1 MKRSNFTS
9 LKQKPSERV
18 KELVIASNNKGK
30 ITEIKA
36 LTCTAILLLSLQ
48 DIGFTDEIAE
58 PYNTFEENALT
69 KANTINKFSGKNVF
83 ADDSGICIN
92 ALGGEPGVHSAY
104 YGGLPR
110 SDEKNNNK
118 LLEALKVQTDR
129 SAFYKAVICLIWE
142 EQTYFFEGICEGRI
156 AEEPTGSKG
165 FGYDPLFVPH
175 GYDKTF
181 GELPLEIKNE
191 ISHRGK
197 AVRKMVS
204 FLKEHIS
211 T

>member
-1 MKRSNFTS
+1 M
-9 LKQKPSERV
+9 

-36 LTCTAILLLSLQ
+36 MIGADIQLLSLE
-48 DIGFTDEIAE
+48 DIGFTEEIAE
-58 PYNTFEENALT
+58 PYHTFEENALT
-69 KANTINKFSGKNVF
+69 KASTIHKFSGKNVF

-92 ALGGEPGVHSAY
+92 ALGGEPGVQSAY
-104 YGGLPR
+104 FGGLPR

-118 LLEALKVQTDR
+118 LLRALKDKGDR
-129 SAFYKAVICLIWE
+129 TAFYKSVICLIWE
-142 EQTYFFEGICEGRI
+142 EQTYFFEGLCEGRI
-156 AEEPTGSKG
+156 AEEPTGTGG
-165 FGYDPLFVPH
+165 FGYDPLFIPN

-181 GELPLEIKNE
+181 GELPLELKNE

-204 FLKEHIS
+204 FLKEHL
-211 T
+211 